1 MFAHTLHLIGM
12 GLGGALALAVVICF
26 ARSWR
31 YIAPN
36 QQGVVQLNFGT
47 RKLSLGQ
54 IIALNGEC
62 GYQARTLSPGWNFVI
77 FPFYSV
83 TAVEV
88 VEIGSDEEGLLIAQV
103 GEAPPVGAR
112 TAHYKPEFKD
122 YEDIEFFL
130 RNGGQKGKQRWVLR
144 PGTYR
149 IHPVGFLVL
158 TSKKVYGIPI
168 DPELKALAFKGGLT
182 LAAFG
187 LNAVQVRPTVIR
199 SASVVEEARIEAEAV
214 ESELRQVAGKGRNEP
229 VRRQRMINMM
239 GIVTSQEGPPLE
251 DGQLAGRLGGWKD
264 IEGEVD
270 DKKRINRLLSAQNT
284 GHKAYQ
290 DFEAFL
296 AAGGKAGLQ
305 HDPVTEGMYYFNP
318 WLVTVEPAPVLHVL
332 EGEVAVIKSRVGLVE
347 QDISGS
353 DFKFG
358 SIVKPG
364 HRGLWSEPIR
374 TGSWF
379 FNPRC
384 YEATLVPT
392 RILTLYWADSVNAAG
407 TLDENLKTIAA
418 KSRDGFEFKVEL
430 QVQIHISDVR
440 APRVISMVG
449 SIENLV
455 NQVLQSSVGNYFR
468 NKIQSMQAT
477 EFIQQRDS
485 VQQAAFEYIKDNLDQ
500 YEVETLG
507 VFLQD
512 IKLPEELAKVLRE
525 REIASQ
531 EIETFKR
538 QKDAQDQRIATEQAA
553 GVADQQ
559 RDLAKSKVAI
569 EIASNAAQARKQQ
582 AEGEATYTERTGQ
595 AEGKASAAKGK
606 GIAEGL
612 QAQRDAVGQEATTL
626 IRVVE
631 SLVNSR
637 QPLMPQVLAMGGA
650 GGLEGVG
657 ATLTSFLHKLASD
670 RTVVPGSDKPAA

>member
-1 MFAHTLHLIGM
+1 MPSQVLGHLGV
-12 GLGGALALAVVICF
+12 ALAIFAGLLLLLCF
-26 ARSWR
+26 IRSWR

-36 QQGVVQLNFGT
+36 QQGVVQLNFGSK
-47 RKLSLGQ
+47 KLGSGQ
-54 IIALNGEC
+54 IIALRGEC
-62 GYQARTLSPGWNFVI
+62 GYQARTLAPGWNFVP

-83 TAVEV
+83 TAMEV
-88 VEIGSDEEGLLIAQV
+88 VEVGSDEMGLVIAQV

-112 TAHYKPEFKD
+112 TAQYKPEFKD
-122 YEDIEFFL
+122 FEDLELFL
-130 RNGGQKGKQRWVLR
+130 GSGGQKGKQRWVLR

-149 IHPVGFLVL
+149 IHPVAFLVL

-168 DPELKALAFKGGLT
+168 DPELKAVAAKKGLT
-182 LAAFG
+182 LETFG
-187 LNAVQVRPTVIR
+187 LHGEQLKPILIR
-199 SASVVEEARIEAEAV
+199 AANVADEARLAADAV
-214 ESELRQVAGKGRNEP
+214 DAELRRSRGRGDP
-229 VRRQRMINMM
+229 GHPQRMINMM

-251 DGQLAGRLGGWKD
+251 DGQLAGRLGGWND

-270 DKKRINRLLSAQNT
+270 DKRRINRILSAQNA

-305 HDPVTEGMYYFNP
+305 HDPVTEGTYYLNP
-318 WLVTVEPAPVLHVL
+318 WLVSVEPAPVLHVM

-353 DFKFG
+353 GFKFG

-384 YEATLVPT
+384 YEATIVPT
-392 RILTLYWADSVNAAG
+392 RILTLYWADNTNAAG
-407 TLDENLKTIAA
+407 MLDENLKTIAA

-430 QVQIHISDVR
+430 QVQIHISDTR

-468 NKIQSMQAT
+468 NKIQGMAAT
-477 EFIQQRDS
+477 EFIQQRDA
-485 VQQAAFEYIKDNLDQ
+485 VQQAAFQYIKEKLDQ
-500 YEVETLG
+500 YEVETMG

-512 IKLPEELAKVLRE
+512 IRLPDELAKVLRE

-531 EIETFKR
+531 EIETFKK
-538 QKDAQDQRIATEQAA
+538 QKEAQDQRIATEQAA

-569 EIASNAAQARKQQ
+569 EIKSNAASARK
-582 AEGEATYTERTGQ
+582 AEADGEAAYTERLGQ
-595 AEGKASAAKGK
+595 AEGVASAAKGK
-606 GIAEGL
+606 GTAEGL
-612 QAQRDAVGQEATTL
+612 LAQREAVGQEATTL

-631 SLVNSR
+631 ALVNSR
-637 QPLMPQVLAMGGA
+637 QPLMPQVLSVNGAGGA
-650 GGLEGVG
+650 GGLDGVA
-657 ATLTSFLHKLASD
+657 ATLTGFLHRLASD
-670 RTVVPGSDKPAA
+670 RTVVPGDKGA